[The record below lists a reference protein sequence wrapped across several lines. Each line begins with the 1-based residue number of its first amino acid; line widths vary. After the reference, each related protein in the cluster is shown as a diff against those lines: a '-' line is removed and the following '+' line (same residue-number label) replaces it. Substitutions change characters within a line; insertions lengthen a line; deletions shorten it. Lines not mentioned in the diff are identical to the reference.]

1 MPKNKQTTKNRVMIK
16 WLLFFFKKKKDWKG
30 PESVHKPLERS
41 SAQAE
46 HTNNSF
52 GGWDMKQ
59 EFMI

>member
-1 MPKNKQTTKNRVMIK
+1 MIA
-16 WLLFFFKKKKDWKG
+16 FFFFINDWKG

-46 HTNNSF
+46 HTNNFF